1 MCAVNCD
8 AIGNSMLKRISES
21 CLDTKDH
28 LGPASFMGE
37 KKIQMERSK
46 VGLEHFTRDSETPFS
61 ILSNFLPLSRFYEKT
76 SSIESWTRVGGGLL
90 DGRG

>member
-46 VGLEHFTRDSETPFS
+46 VGLEHFSRDSETPFS
-61 ILSNFLPLSRFYEKT
+61 ILSNFLPCYS
-76 SSIESWTRVGGGLL
+76 
-90 DGRG
+90 GREIAACQMHMLIF